1 MRENNKKTIV
11 IFGGSGGIG
20 FEATKY
26 FFKKGYNL
34 VVTYN
39 KNPKL
44 IKNFIS
50 KKKEQQNKIFTFKCS
65 FFNQNSIKKTIKFAF
80 KQNHEVSCVINCVGI
95 FEYDNFKSFNY
106 KKISDIFKINTF
118 SLISINQAILKNK
131 KLKQIIKVISIGSS
145 SAIDGFKD
153 TFTYCGS
160 KHALLGIIK
169 SLNETITKKNIF
181 NYCLNLGSIKNKM
194 GKKVRGGEFRKFIQ
208 SESVVKSLQFLIDIE
223 LPAFPEEIFLKRYKD

>member
-1 MRENNKKTIV
+1 MLNNTL
-11 IFGGSGGIG
+11 F
-20 FEATKY
+20 
-26 FFKKGYNL
+26 
-34 VVTYN
+34 VVLILSL
-39 KNPKL
+39 KL
-44 IKNFIS
+44 ISLIS
-50 KKKEQQNKIFTFKCS
+50 TTLIKTSDSFTSSKVALNAS
-65 FFNQNSIKKTIKFAF
+65 
-80 KQNHEVSCVINCVGI
+80 INCVGI
-95 FEYDNFKSFNY
+95 FEYDNLKSFNY

-169 SLNETITKKNIF
+169 SLNETITKKKIF